1 VKGRNVNRIGKECI
15 MYHHMYGDCVTVW
28 CGLEWDTLRD
38 FFFQLHGRAREN
50 RNGGIIT
57 SSWWCMCVCHSVC
70 VVTTNRY

>member
-1 VKGRNVNRIGKECI
+1 
-15 MYHHMYGDCVTVW
+15 MYGECVTVW

-50 RNGGIIT
+50 RNGGIIK

-70 VVTTNRY
+70 VVTTFKETLKIAREQVSWGHRPG